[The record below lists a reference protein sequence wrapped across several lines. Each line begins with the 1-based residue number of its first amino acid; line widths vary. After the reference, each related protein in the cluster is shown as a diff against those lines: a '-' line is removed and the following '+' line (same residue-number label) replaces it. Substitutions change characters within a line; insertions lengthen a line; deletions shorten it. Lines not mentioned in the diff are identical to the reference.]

1 MIDLEFH
8 ILKGTSDKPN
18 YNRLKKRY
26 SLEAF
31 GSFFFFFPIGR
42 EYLMKCHKKK

>member
-18 YNRLKKRY
+18 YNTLKKRY

-31 GSFFFFFPIGR
+31 GIFFFFSYWKRVSDEVP
-42 EYLMKCHKKK
+42 